1 MISRRGVFH
10 FGGTWALRAGIVFLI
25 YTILIL
31 EPNPLSP
38 RRTPGER
45 IIPEDVIIGPDETV
59 QTENE
64 QVCLH
69 TRVTDEVEEG
79 KIQKTFIMA
88 REMGAATVVEYL
100 PWAYV
105 EYEKDEYDWNHPDR
119 ILLHM
124 ENQGIRPIIRLGF
137 VPDWLRPE
145 EDEEF
150 TNANFLSEE
159 AADEYIEY
167 VGDFVERYAG
177 VVDTIIIWNEPNL
190 NLEWSESGS
199 DPVEYTALLHRA
211 YDAAH
216 AANPDIIVLGGA
228 LAPTNEPP
236 HGIGGWNDI
245 DFLNEMYLA
254 GAGNYMDGLAAH
266 VYGFDQP
273 PQAEPDNETLN
284 FRRIELIRDVMVEN
298 GYEGHTVYVTEGG
311 WNDHPRWVH
320 AVRPG
325 QRIAFTMDAY
335 DYARES
341 YPWMEVFCLWAFRYP
356 APTNRYPDY
365 FTLASAEF
373 DPKPIYDVLRAYARG
388 EEMPDWL
395 IVR

>member
-1 MISRRGVFH
+1 MNPIVAFLAKWG
-10 FGGTWALRAGIVFLI
+10 LRAGIVFLI
-25 YTILIL
+25 YTVLIL

-38 RRTPGER
+38 KRSPGVR
-45 IIPEDVIIGPDETV
+45 KIPDDVVIGPQETV
-59 QTENE
+59 ETENE

-69 TRVTDEVEEG
+69 TRVTDEVEEV
-79 KIQKTFIMA
+79 KIQKTFQMA

-105 EYEKDEYDWNHPDR
+105 EYEEDEYDWDHPDR

-124 ENQGIRPIIRLGF
+124 ENQGIKPIIRIGF
-137 VPDWLRPE
+137 VPDWLRPDA
-145 EDEEF
+145 DEAF
-150 TNANFLSEE
+150 TNANFLSDE
-159 AADEYIEY
+159 AADHYIEY
-167 VGDFVERYAG
+167 VADFVERYEG

-190 NLEWSESGS
+190 NLEWSASGS
-199 DPVEYTALLHRA
+199 NPVEYTELLQRT
-211 YDAAH
+211 YTAAKE
-216 AANPDIIVLGGA
+216 ANPDIFVLGGA

-236 HGIGGWNDI
+236 RGEGGWNDI

-254 GAGNYMDGLAAH
+254 GAKDYMDGLAAH
-266 VYGFDQP
+266 VYGFDRP
-273 PQAEPDNETLN
+273 PQAEPDIEELN
-284 FRRIELIRDVMVEN
+284 FRRIELIREVMVAH
-298 GYEGHTVYVTEGG
+298 GDADKSVFVTEGG

-325 QRIAFTMDAY
+325 QRIAFTLDAY
-335 DYARES
+335 DYAREN
-341 YPWMEVFCLWAFRYP
+341 YPWLETFCLWAFRYP

-365 FTLASAEF
+365 FTFASAEF